1 MPPLNS
7 LNTQQNMEKKQKAR
21 NHAFDILCGICIVR
35 MVTLHIMTLTGQRDQ
50 VWWQEVMQWTYYFM
64 SFFFFKAGYFCRSVG
79 GRNRAYLID
88 RSQRLLAPYLS
99 SAFIGLLVYFSFYYP
114 LKNKYG
120 HFVEEISWSQLY
132 KTSGVY
138 GNTPIWFLFS
148 FFCMYVV
155 AHFTEKVRYLRWVW
169 ALGPLMS
176 WWLWTQGNPLYMSV
190 NNVFMGLFFFYLG
203 HLWHW
208 AMEKFGDRRML
219 LFSAVLVVAAAVG
232 NVLLP
237 GQYAM
242 SSNTFTGHS
251 LMAVVNATLA
261 LCGLSGI
268 LLATHVR
275 RVPWLCYIGEHSMVY
290 FLLHYPMLYFYKFTH
305 LCFGR
310 GIYRHPDDAI
320 ILIPVIFCI
329 CSWLVPY
336 VEQLPW
342 LSGRWGKPNPARVAA
357 ASAPQPSAEPAREK
371 MPAQDEAVPN
381 K

>member
-1 MPPLNS
+1 
-7 LNTQQNMEKKQKAR
+7 MEKKQKAR

-120 HFVEEISWSQLY
+120 HFVEDISWSQLY

-169 ALGPLMS
+169 ALG
-176 WWLWTQGNPLYMSV
+176 
-190 NNVFMGLFFFYLG
+190 
-203 HLWHW
+203 
-208 AMEKFGDRRML
+208 R
-219 LFSAVLVVAAAVG
+219 
-232 NVLLP
+232 
-237 GQYAM
+237 
-242 SSNTFTGHS
+242 
-251 LMAVVNATLA
+251 
-261 LCGLSGI
+261 
-268 LLATHVR
+268 
-275 RVPWLCYIGEHSMVY
+275 
-290 FLLHYPMLYFYKFTH
+290 
-305 LCFGR
+305 
-310 GIYRHPDDAI
+310 
-320 ILIPVIFCI
+320 
-329 CSWLVPY
+329 
-336 VEQLPW
+336 
-342 LSGRWGKPNPARVAA
+342 
-357 ASAPQPSAEPAREK
+357 
-371 MPAQDEAVPN
+371 
-381 K
+381 

>member
-1 MPPLNS
+1 
-7 LNTQQNMEKKQKAR
+7 
-21 NHAFDILCGICIVR
+21 
-35 MVTLHIMTLTGQRDQ
+35 
-50 VWWQEVMQWTYYFM
+50 
-64 SFFFFKAGYFCRSVG
+64 
-79 GRNRAYLID
+79 
-88 RSQRLLAPYLS
+88 
-99 SAFIGLLVYFSFYYP
+99 
-114 LKNKYG
+114 
-120 HFVEEISWSQLY
+120 
-132 KTSGVY
+132 
-138 GNTPIWFLFS
+138 
-148 FFCMYVV
+148 
-155 AHFTEKVRYLRWVW
+155 
-169 ALGPLMS
+169 
-176 WWLWTQGNPLYMSV
+176 
-190 NNVFMGLFFFYLG
+190 
-203 HLWHW
+203 
-208 AMEKFGDRRML
+208 ML
-219 LFSAVLVVAAAVG
+219 LFSIVLAVAAIAG
-232 NVLLP
+232 DVLLP